1 MRIFSVLV
9 GLLLLLLVQLYPA
22 RGAVYRRHLCTKL
35 QGRCEIDCLTFE
47 EKIGGCRADLT
58 PLCCRKRKKH

>member
-1 MRIFSVLV
+1 MRILSLV
-9 GLLLLLLVQLYPA
+9 VAGLILLVQLHPGSA
-22 RGAVYRRHLCTKL
+22 SLYRQHLCSKL
-35 QGRCEIDCLTFE
+35 DGHCAIDCLTFE